1 MVRLSTESTP
11 RERLARIVV
20 LMKRTRRYARSTIA
34 IAAALVLAS
43 LLLALS
49 TKRIYR
55 SETTVVYR
63 EVVRAGREGESAAQR
78 AARLGPRLKEIVL
91 ARGTISS
98 IIQEFDLYP
107 ELAEKSML
115 EAVAE
120 MQKNVSFRART
131 QDTFALSFSHHDPAT
146 AQAVTKRLA
155 EVMIEDYSKDNLT
168 TAALNHDVLRRE
180 LDEANRTVEDASRA
194 LARFLA
200 KHPQFTWG
208 INDSPYAPTAPQ
220 PGAAAPLAQPNPANR
235 TPQAGQA
242 SRERAH
248 VDPVLARLF
257 QRLAQIDAELAGP
270 GKPGA
275 PPPLP
280 VNVTDAQKQR
290 DAAAAALAAA
300 ETDLATKL
308 QKVTPV
314 HPDAI
319 SAQSKVAR
327 ARAALATAEKTLDLL
342 RTGGAPPP
350 PVDGEGI
357 DPGRRAA
364 LEEERRAITAQISA
378 RSKTA
383 APRGRTTTTNPAPN
397 TGTTTGTS
405 VGTQA
410 APEVPSDPEI
420 VELETEWHKLRLDL
434 ERARENFR
442 KVQEKERGASLTAT
456 AAEEEAEAA
465 LVIADPAYL
474 PVRPDRGRGRVFFAG
489 SFLAMFL
496 ALGYAGSRVLLCET
510 ILDEGDVEALGE
522 PPLLVSVPH
531 IPEPKTST
539 ALTTRDSWGPPPP
552 SSRKPED
559 TGPKSRPP
567 DSGSIEVRMEEAEA
581 PLSDEPCVM
590 PLGAPPSAPDPEE
603 DPLPPKRIRMQTL
616 PYGAT
621 LADYLAKAKSEAPPI
636 EEPPAEEPPAEE
648 LPAELLDEAAYE
660 PPADEPPTALSLRD
674 PNAGMMLAPE
684 VEVVGTPFDPEN
696 EGALELVRGAPP
708 AVLGALRVLR
718 HRLEQKRGEGPLVV
732 SVLSPGIGEGKSAV
746 AARLAMTLAEAERAR
761 VVLVEGNL
769 GRPHLASM
777 LGLHVPEEMGFS
789 AQLRRH
795 MSGRW
800 EPWSVLRIGASLY
813 VLAEPATEAAFP
825 TALHS
830 TWFEGAVHALKE
842 SYDYVVIDG
851 CAVLGSG
858 DANVLEDVSDVCL
871 LLARAGMT
879 KGSELSRAAK
889 QLGDRRMFG
898 VVLNDVR
905 TEGGARKGRA
915 SA

>member
-20 LMKRTRRYARSTIA
+20 LMKRTRRYARGTIA

-55 SETTVVYR
+55 SETTIVYR
-63 EVVRAGREGESAAQR
+63 EVVRAGREGESPAQR

-91 ARGTISS
+91 ARGTLSS

-131 QDTFALSFSHHDPAT
+131 QDTFALSFSHHDPAM
-146 AQAVTKRLA
+146 AQAVTKRIA
-155 EVMIEDYSKDNLT
+155 EVMIADYSKDNLT
-168 TAALNHDVLRRE
+168 TAALNYDVLRRE

-220 PGAAAPLAQPNPANR
+220 PGAAAPFAQSNPANR
-235 TPQAGQA
+235 APQA
-242 SRERAH
+242 SRERAPA
-248 VDPVLARLF
+248 DPVLARLL

-280 VNVTDAQKQR
+280 VNVSDAQKQR

-350 PVDGEGI
+350 AVDAEGI

-364 LEEERRAITAQISA
+364 LEEERRSIAAQISA
-378 RSKTA
+378 RNRTGAS
-383 APRGRTTTTNPAPN
+383 RGRGAATNPTPN

-442 KVQEKERGASLTAT
+442 KVQEKERGASLSAT

-489 SFLAMFL
+489 SFVALFL
-496 ALGYAGSRVLLCET
+496 ALGYAGTRVLLCET

-539 ALTTRDSWGPPPP
+539 ALTTRDSWGSPPP
-552 SSRKPED
+552 SSRRHED

-567 DSGSIEVRMEEAEA
+567 DSGSIEVRMEAADA

-590 PLGAPPSAPDPEE
+590 PLGAPPSAPEVEE
-603 DPLPPKRIRMQTL
+603 DPLPPKRIRMETL

-621 LADYLAKAKSEAPPI
+621 LADYLAKAQSEPPPI
-636 EEPPAEEPPAEE
+636 EEPPAEEPK
-648 LPAELLDEAAYE
+648 DESIADDFADV
-660 PPADEPPTALSLRD
+660 PSADEEPTALSLRD
-674 PNAGMMLAPE
+674 PNAGAMMLAPE

-718 HRLEQKRGEGPLVV
+718 HRLEQRRGEGPLVV
-732 SVLSPGIGEGKSAV
+732 SVLSPGVGEGKSAV

-769 GRPHLASM
+769 GRPRLASM

-830 TWFEGAVHALKE
+830 TWFEGAVRALKE

-898 VVLNDVR
+898 VVLNDVHVV
-905 TEGGARKGRA
+905 GGAPKGRA
-915 SA
+915 IA

>member
-11 RERLARIVV
+11 RERLARLVV
-20 LMKRTRRYARSTIA
+20 LMKRTRGYARSTIA

-78 AARLGPRLKEIVL
+78 AARLGPRLKEIIL
-91 ARGTISS
+91 SRGTLSS

-146 AQAVTKRLA
+146 AQSVTKRLA
-155 EVMIEDYSKDNLT
+155 EVMIGDYSKDNLT

-180 LDEANRTVEDASRA
+180 LDEANRAVEDASRA

-220 PGAAAPLAQPNPANR
+220 PGAAPPA
-235 TPQAGQA
+235 PQANPVHRSPQA
-242 SRERAH
+242 SREKAPA
-248 VDPVLARLF
+248 DPMLARLLH
-257 QRLAQIDAELAGP
+257 RLAQIDAELAGP

-275 PPPLP
+275 PPPPLP
-280 VNVTDAQKQR
+280 VNVSDAQKQR

-319 SAQSKVAR
+319 SAQSKVSR
-327 ARAALATAEKTLDLL
+327 ARSALATAEKTLDLL
-342 RTGGAPPP
+342 RTGGVAPPP
-350 PVDGEGI
+350 VEGEGI
-357 DPGRRAA
+357 EPARRAA
-364 LEEERRAITAQISA
+364 LEEERRSIAAQISA
-378 RSKTA
+378 RRTA
-383 APRGRTTTTNPAPN
+383 GPRGRAVVTSPGPN
-397 TGTTTGTS
+397 TGTALGTGA
-405 VGTQA
+405 GTA
-410 APEVPSDPEI
+410 TAPETTDPEI

-434 ERARENFR
+434 ERARDHFR
-442 KVQEKERGASLTAT
+442 KVQDKERGASLSAS
-456 AAEEEAEAA
+456 AAEEEAQEA
-465 LVIADPAYL
+465 LVVVDPAYL
-474 PVRPDRGRGRVFFAG
+474 PVKPDRGRGRVFFAG
-489 SFLAMFL
+489 SFVALFL
-496 ALGYAGSRVLLCET
+496 ALGYAGARVLLCET

-539 ALTTRDSWGPPPP
+539 ALVTREASGPPPPP
-552 SSRKPED
+552 SSRRPAD
-559 TGPKSRPP
+559 AGPKSRPP
-567 DSGSIEVRMEEAEA
+567 ESGSIEIRFEEAAA
-581 PLSDEPCVM
+581 PLTDEPVVM
-590 PLGAPPSAPDPEE
+590 PLGAPPSTPEPE
-603 DPLPPKRIRMQTL
+603 DEPLPSKRIRMQTL

-621 LADYLAKAKSEAPPI
+621 LADYLAKAKSEP
-636 EEPPAEEPPAEE
+636 PPAEEPADEERPPEPIDEDAVDE
-648 LPAELLDEAAYE
+648 LPPESE
-660 PPADEPPTALSLRD
+660 PAALSLRN
-674 PNAGMMLAPE
+674 PNAGAMAIAPE
-684 VEVVGTPFDPEN
+684 VEVVGMPFDPEN

-718 HRLEQKRGEGPLVV
+718 HRLEQKRDESPLVV

-769 GRPHLASM
+769 GRPRLASM
-777 LGLHVPEEMGFS
+777 LRLRVPEEMGFS

-830 TWFEGAVHALKE
+830 TWFEGAVRALKE

-858 DANVLEDVSDVCL
+858 DANVLEDVSDVCI

-905 TEGGARKGRA
+905 TWSGAPKRRA

>member
-20 LMKRTRRYARSTIA
+20 LMKRTRRYARSTVA
-34 IAAALVLAS
+34 IAATLVLAS

-63 EVVRAGREGESAAQR
+63 EVVRAGREGESPAQR

-91 ARGTISS
+91 ARNNLSS
-98 IIQEFDLYP
+98 IIEEFNLYP
-107 ELAEKSML
+107 ELAEKSIL
-115 EAVAE
+115 EAIAE

-155 EVMIEDYSKDNLT
+155 EVMIEDYTKDNLT

-180 LDEANRTVEDASRA
+180 LDEANRAVEDASRA

-220 PGAAAPLAQPNPANR
+220 PSAAAAAPRPNPANR
-235 TPQAGQA
+235 APQA
-242 SRERAH
+242 SREKPPA
-248 VDPVLARLF
+248 DPVLGRLLR
-257 QRLAQIDAELAGP
+257 RLGQIDAELAGHSAR
-270 GKPGA
+270 PGA
-275 PPPLP
+275 PPVPP
-280 VNVTDAQKQR
+280 VNLTDAQKQR
-290 DAAAAALAAA
+290 DAAAAALQAA
-300 ETDLATKL
+300 EADLATKL
-308 QKVTPV
+308 QRVTAV

-327 ARAALATAEKTLDLL
+327 ARSALAAADKTLEVL
-342 RTGGAPPP
+342 RTGAVGPP
-350 PVDGEGI
+350 PVDAERI

-364 LEEERRAITAQISA
+364 LEEERRQITAQISA
-378 RSKTA
+378 RRATA
-383 APRGRTTTTNPAPN
+383 SRSRAGSVTTPAPAPAADAATN
-397 TGTTTGTS
+397 TPT
-405 VGTQA
+405 
-410 APEVPSDPEI
+410 DPEI

-434 ERARENFR
+434 ERARDHFR
-442 KVQEKERGASLTAT
+442 KVQDKERGANMTAT
-456 AAEEEAEAA
+456 AAEQEAQEA
-465 LVIADPAYL
+465 LVVADPAYL

-489 SFLAMFL
+489 SFVALFL

-510 ILDEGDVEALGE
+510 ILDEGDVEALGG
-522 PPLLVSVPH
+522 PQLLVSVPH
-531 IPEPKTST
+531 IPEPKTSA
-539 ALTTRDSWGPPPP
+539 ALVTRDSQGPRSQPPPE
-552 SSRKPED
+552 KGDEG
-559 TGPKSRPP
+559 GPKSRPP
-567 DSGSIEVRMEEAEA
+567 ESGSIEIRFEEAPA
-581 PLSDEPCVM
+581 DLTDEPRVI
-590 PLGAPPSAPDPEE
+590 PLGAPPPPAAELED

-621 LADYLAKAKSEAPPI
+621 LADYLAKAQNEAPPPP
-636 EEPPAEEPPAEE
+636 EEPEAEE
-648 LPAELLDEAAYE
+648 LEVAPAGD
-660 PPADEPPTALSLRD
+660 ADEPPPSEPAALSLRN
-674 PNAGMMLAPE
+674 PNAGAVMIAPE

-696 EGALELVRGAPP
+696 EGALSLVRGAPP

-769 GRPHLASM
+769 GRPRLASM
-777 LGLHVPEEMGFS
+777 LGVRVPEEMGFS

-813 VLAEPATEAAFP
+813 VLAEPEAEAAFP

-830 TWFEGAVHALKE
+830 TWFEGAVRALRE

-858 DANVLEDVSDVCL
+858 DANVLEDVSDVCV
-871 LLARAGMT
+871 LLARVGMT

-905 TEGGARKGRA
+905 EDGKEPPGRIGA
-915 SA
+915 

>member
-11 RERLARIVV
+11 RERLARLVV

-34 IAAALVLAS
+34 IAAALVVAS

-63 EVVRAGREGESAAQR
+63 EVVRGGREGESAAQR

-91 ARGTISS
+91 SRGTLTS

-131 QDTFALSFSHHDPAT
+131 QDTFALSFSHYDPAT
-146 AQAVTKRLA
+146 AQSVTRRIA
-155 EVMIEDYSKDNLT
+155 EVMIGDYSKDNLT

-180 LDEANRTVEDASRA
+180 LDEANHAVEDASRA

-220 PGAAAPLAQPNPANR
+220 PGAATPAPQPSAANR
-235 TPQAGQA
+235 APQAA
-242 SRERAH
+242 REKAP
-248 VDPVLARLF
+248 VDPVLARLL

-280 VNVTDAQKQR
+280 VNLTDAQKQR
-290 DAAAAALAAA
+290 DAAAAALVAA

-319 SAQSKVAR
+319 SAQSKVTR
-327 ARAALATAEKTLDLL
+327 ARSALVTAEKTLELL
-342 RTGGAPPP
+342 RSGGVAPAPAE
-350 PVDGEGI
+350 GEGI
-357 DPGRRAA
+357 DPARRAV
-364 LEEERRAITAQISA
+364 LEEERRSIAAQISA
-378 RSKTA
+378 RRTA
-383 APRGRTTTTNPAPN
+383 APRGRAVNTSPGPN
-397 TGTTTGTS
+397 TGTAARTGTA
-405 VGTQA
+405 T
-410 APEVPSDPEI
+410 APATETTDPEI

-434 ERARENFR
+434 ERARDHFR
-442 KVQEKERGASLTAT
+442 KVQDKERGASLSAS
-456 AAEEEAEAA
+456 AAEEEAQEA
-465 LVIADPAYL
+465 LVVADPAYL
-474 PVRPDRGRGRVFFAG
+474 PVKPDRGRGRVFFAG
-489 SFLAMFL
+489 SFVALFL
-496 ALGYAGSRVLLCET
+496 ALGYASARVLLCET

-539 ALTTRDSWGPPPP
+539 ALAKRESWEPPPP
-552 SSRKPED
+552 SSRRPED
-559 TGPKSRPP
+559 PGPKSRPP
-567 DSGSIEVRMEEAEA
+567 DSGSIEIGFEDADA

-590 PLGAPPSAPDPEE
+590 PLGAPPSGPVIE
-603 DPLPPKRIRMQTL
+603 DEPLPPKRIRMQTL

-621 LADYLAKAKSEAPPI
+621 LADYLAKAKSEL
-636 EEPPAEEPPAEE
+636 PPAEEPPAEDP
-648 LPAELLDEAAYE
+648 PAELVDEDA
-660 PPADEPPTALSLRD
+660 ADEPAESEPAALSLRD
-674 PNAGMMLAPE
+674 PDAGAMMLAPE
-684 VEVVGTPFDPEN
+684 VEVVGMPFDPEN

-718 HRLEQKRGEGPLVV
+718 HRLEQRRGEAPLVV

-769 GRPHLASM
+769 GRPRLASM
-777 LGLHVPEEMGFS
+777 LGLRVPEEMGFS
-789 AQLRRH
+789 GQLRRH

-830 TWFEGAVHALKE
+830 TWFEGAVRALKE
-842 SYDYVVIDG
+842 TYDYVVIDG
-851 CAVLGSG
+851 CAVLNSG
-858 DANVLEDVSDVCL
+858 DANVLEDVSDVCI

-905 TEGGARKGRA
+905 PEGRTPKGRA

>member
-91 ARGTISS
+91 ARGTLSS

-146 AQAVTKRLA
+146 AQAVTRRLA

-180 LDEANRTVEDASRA
+180 LDEANHTVEDASRA

-220 PGAAAPLAQPNPANR
+220 PGAAAPLAQPNPVNR
-235 TPQAGQA
+235 APQA
-242 SRERAH
+242 SRERAPA
-248 VDPVLARLF
+248 DPVLARLL

-280 VNVTDAQKQR
+280 VNVSDAQKQR
-290 DAAAAALAAA
+290 DAAAAALVAA
-300 ETDLATKL
+300 EADLATKL

-319 SAQSKVAR
+319 SAQSKVSR

-350 PVDGEGI
+350 PVEGDGIE
-357 DPGRRAA
+357 PGRRAA
-364 LEEERRAITAQISA
+364 LEEERRSIAAQISA
-378 RSKTA
+378 RRTVG
-383 APRGRTTTTNPAPN
+383 PRARSTNTSPSPN
-397 TGTTTGTS
+397 TGSTTGTS
-405 VGTQA
+405 LGTQA
-410 APEVPSDPEI
+410 AAEVPNDPEI

-456 AAEEEAEAA
+456 VAEEEAEAA
-465 LVIADPAYL
+465 LVVVDPAYL
-474 PVRPDRGRGRVFFAG
+474 PVKPDRGRGRVFFAG
-489 SFLAMFL
+489 SFVALFL
-496 ALGYAGSRVLLCET
+496 ALGYAGTRVLLCET

-539 ALTTRDSWGPPPP
+539 ALTTRDSWGSPPP

-567 DSGSIEVRMEEAEA
+567 DSGSIEVRMEEADA
-581 PLSDEPCVM
+581 PRSDEPCVM
-590 PLGAPPSAPDPEE
+590 PLGAPPSAPEVEE
-603 DPLPPKRIRMQTL
+603 EPLPPKRIRMETL

-621 LADYLAKAKSEAPPI
+621 LADYLAKAKSAEPPPS
-636 EEPPAEEPPAEE
+636 EEPPAEEPPVEPIADDFAE
-648 LPAELLDEAAYE
+648 E
-660 PPADEPPTALSLRD
+660 PPADDEPNAILLRD
-674 PNAGMMLAPE
+674 PNAGSMMLAPE
-684 VEVVGTPFDPEN
+684 VEVVGMPFDPEN
-696 EGALELVRGAPP
+696 EGALELIRGAPP

-718 HRLEQKRGEGPLVV
+718 HRLEQKRGEDPLVV
-732 SVLSPGIGEGKSAV
+732 SVLSPGISEGKSAV

-769 GRPHLASM
+769 GRPRLASM

-830 TWFEGAVHALKE
+830 TWFEGAVRALKE

-858 DANVLEDVSDVCL
+858 DANVLEDVSDVCVL
-871 LLARAGMT
+871 IARAGMT

-898 VVLNDVR
+898 VVLNDLLP
-905 TEGGARKGRA
+905 EGRAPKGRA

>member
-55 SETTVVYR
+55 SEATVVYR
-63 EVVRAGREGESAAQR
+63 EVVRAGREGESPAQR
-78 AARLGPRLKEIVL
+78 AARLGPRLKELIL
-91 ARGTISS
+91 SRGSLTSVIE
-98 IIQEFDLYP
+98 QFGLYP
-107 ELAEKSML
+107 ELAERSML
-115 EAVAE
+115 EAIAE

-155 EVMIEDYSKDNLT
+155 ELMIDDYSKDNLT

-180 LDEANRTVEDASRA
+180 LDEANHAVEDASRA

-220 PGAAAPLAQPNPANR
+220 PGVAAPIPQPMQANR
-235 TPQAGQA
+235 SPQA
-242 SRERAH
+242 SRVPA
-248 VDPVLARLF
+248 DPMLARLLH
-257 QRLAQIDAELAGP
+257 RLGQIDAELAGP
-270 GKPGA
+270 GRPGS
-275 PPPLP
+275 PPQLP
-280 VNVTDAQKQR
+280 VNLSDAQKQR
-290 DAAAAALAAA
+290 DAAAAALLAA

-308 QKVTPV
+308 QKVTAV

-319 SAQSKVAR
+319 AAQSKVAR
-327 ARAALATAEKTLDLL
+327 ARSTLAAADKTLDLL
-342 RTGGAPPP
+342 RTGGVAPQPAAG
-350 PVDGEGI
+350 DDTL

-364 LEEERRAITAQISA
+364 LEEERRQITAQISA
-378 RSKTA
+378 RRSV
-383 APRGRTTTTNPAPN
+383 APRGRAGTATNTAPAPAATADAGAATGPN
-397 TGTTTGTS
+397 TT
-405 VGTQA
+405 
-410 APEVPSDPEI
+410 DPEI

-434 ERARENFR
+434 ERARDHYR
-442 KVQEKERGASLTAT
+442 KVQDKERGANMTAT
-456 AAEEEAEAA
+456 AAEQEAEEA
-465 LVIADPAYL
+465 LVVADPAYL
-474 PVRPDRGRGRVFFAG
+474 PVKPDRGRGRVFFAG
-489 SFLAMFL
+489 SFAAIFL
-496 ALGYAGSRVLLCET
+496 ALAYAGSRVLLCET
-510 ILDEGDVEALGE
+510 ILDEGDVEALGG

-539 ALTTRDSWGPPPP
+539 ALTKRDSWLPSTPPPP
-552 SSRKPED
+552 PEKAEE
-559 TGPKSRPP
+559 TGPTSRPP
-567 DSGSIEVRMEEAEA
+567 ESGSIEIRFEEAAAA
-581 PLSDEPCVM
+581 PPSEPRII
-590 PLGAPPSAPDPEE
+590 PLGAPPPPPAEVED
-603 DPLPPKRIRMQTL
+603 DPLPPKRIRMETL

-621 LADYLAKAKSEAPPI
+621 LADYLAKAQREAP
-636 EEPPAEEPPAEE
+636 PPAEEPAAEPPHVDPIDESDAEE
-648 LPAELLDEAAYE
+648 PKPESK
-660 PPADEPPTALSLRD
+660 PGALSVRT
-674 PNAGMMLAPE
+674 PNAGAVMLASE
-684 VEVVGTPFDPEN
+684 VEVVGTPFDPES

-732 SVLSPGIGEGKSAV
+732 SVVSPALGEGKTAV

-769 GRPHLASM
+769 GRPRLASM
-777 LGLHVPEEMGFS
+777 LGVRVPEEMGFS

-830 TWFEGAVHALKE
+830 TWFEGAIRALRE

-858 DANVLEDVSDVCL
+858 DANVLEDVSDVCV

-879 KGSELSRAAK
+879 KGSDLARAAK
-889 QLGDRRMFG
+889 QIGDRRMFG
-898 VVLNDVR
+898 VVLNDMHEENQR
-905 TEGGARKGRA
+905 KWRIGA
-915 SA
+915 

>member
-11 RERLARIVV
+11 RERLARLVV
-20 LMKRTRRYARSTIA
+20 LMKRTRGYARSTIA

-63 EVVRAGREGESAAQR
+63 EVVRASREGESAAQR
-78 AARLGPRLKEIVL
+78 AARLGPRLKEIIL
-91 ARGTISS
+91 SRGTLSS
-98 IIQEFDLYP
+98 IIQEFNLYP

-146 AQAVTKRLA
+146 AQSVTKRIA
-155 EVMIEDYSKDNLT
+155 EVMIGDYSKDNLT

-180 LDEANRTVEDASRA
+180 RDEANRAVEDASRS

-220 PGAAAPLAQPNPANR
+220 PGAALPIAPANPVHR
-235 TPQAGQA
+235 SPQA
-242 SRERAH
+242 SREKAH
-248 VDPVLARLF
+248 TDPALARLL

-275 PPPLP
+275 PPPPLP
-280 VNVTDAQKQR
+280 VNVSDAQKQR
-290 DAAAAALAAA
+290 DAAAAALVAA

-319 SAQSKVAR
+319 SAQSKVSR
-327 ARAALATAEKTLDLL
+327 ARSALATAEKTLDLL
-342 RTGGAPPP
+342 RTGGVAPPP
-350 PVDGEGI
+350 VEGEGI
-357 DPGRRAA
+357 DPARRAA
-364 LEEERRAITAQISA
+364 LEEERRSIAAQISA
-378 RSKTA
+378 RRTV
-383 APRGRTTTTNPAPN
+383 APRGRAVVPSP
-397 TGTTTGTS
+397 GPTTGTAL
-405 VGTQA
+405 GAGAAAAT
-410 APEVPSDPEI
+410 APETTDPEI

-434 ERARENFR
+434 ERARDHFR
-442 KVQEKERGASLTAT
+442 KVQDKERGASLSAS
-456 AAEEEAEAA
+456 AAEEEAQEA
-465 LVIADPAYL
+465 LVVVDPAYL
-474 PVRPDRGRGRVFFAG
+474 PVKPDRGRGRVFFAG
-489 SFLAMFL
+489 SFVALFL
-496 ALGYAGSRVLLCET
+496 ALGYASARVLLCET

-539 ALTTRDSWGPPPP
+539 ALVTREASGPPPP
-552 SSRKPED
+552 SSRRPHD

-567 DSGSIEVRMEEAEA
+567 DSGSVEIRFEEAEG
-581 PLSDEPCVM
+581 PLTDEPVVM
-590 PLGAPPSAPDPEE
+590 PLGAPPSTPEAADE
-603 DPLPPKRIRMQTL
+603 PLPSKRIRMQTL

-621 LADYLAKAKSEAPPI
+621 LADYLAKAKSE
-636 EEPPAEEPPAEE
+636 PPAEEPSAE
-648 LPAELLDEAAYE
+648 PIDEDVE
-660 PPADEPPTALSLRD
+660 DEPPPDSEPAALSLRNL
-674 PNAGMMLAPE
+674 NAGVMSIAPE
-684 VEVVGTPFDPEN
+684 IEVVGMPFDPEN

-718 HRLEQKRGEGPLVV
+718 HRLEQKRGEGPLVL

-769 GRPHLASM
+769 GRPRLASM
-777 LGLHVPEEMGFS
+777 LRLRVPEEMGFS

-830 TWFEGAVHALKE
+830 TWFEGAVQALKE

-858 DANVLEDVSDVCL
+858 DANVLEDVSDVCV

-879 KGSELSRAAK
+879 KGSELARAAK

-905 TEGGARKGRA
+905 TWGGASKGRA